1 MDDMAIPHRNKAI
14 WLALLLCSPPAL
26 ASDYSGLPVVLF
38 GFVGA
43 IFAIVFALVWLLTK
57 DISQRWLRVL
67 VRCATAAFFWAP
79 INLGAGDSSAW
90 WPACCFF
97 LDSSSAA
104 EAPVSILGTT
114 LLLWVFSLCLPK
126 AASEAQGA

>member
-1 MDDMAIPHRNKAI
+1 MAIPYKKTAI

-26 ASDYSGLPVVLF
+26 ASDYSGLPVVQY
-38 GFVGA
+38 GFFGA
-43 IFAIVFALVWLLTK
+43 IFAILFAVVWLLTK

-67 VRCATAAFFWAP
+67 VRCATAASFWAP

-90 WPACCFF
+90 WPVCCLF

-104 EAPVSILGTT
+104 EAPASILGTT
-114 LLLWVFSLCLPK
+114 LLLWVFIICLPQ
-126 AASEAQGA
+126 ATNDAQGA